1 MARKV
6 FMSVLGTGNYQV
18 CTYVRNLTRH
28 KTRFVQEAILR
39 DVRVDTWRAEDM
51 VYILLTEEA
60 RNCNWCGGV
69 RKNGQKVQYDGLEK
83 VLDDAKL
90 KCHVQGIDI
99 SDGKDET
106 EMWQVFSTMYDLLQD
121 GDELYF
127 DLTHGYR
134 YLPMLLL
141 VLGNYAKFLKNVRVV
156 YMSYGNWEGREL
168 DNNDPENDLAPI
180 VDLLPLSI
188 LQDWTFAAG
197 AFKETGRV
205 EPIVKSA
212 KYNVNQNVFS
222 TQIKQSVFRVGK
234 NLEKFANEILVC
246 QSLDIIKG
254 EAANNT
260 RVLIKNLS
268 CSGELQQ
275 PLVKV
280 LDSIEERIYSFV
292 TENPQNIVAALQ
304 WCKEYSLFQQG
315 YTLCQEGIVT
325 LFVERYPTLNPYD
338 DVRKNRD
345 YWSSILG
352 LSEKFVKDSSEWT
365 GNLAENIS
373 LSKTLLCNDF
383 IKSVRQIYLKLTAC
397 RNSANHAGY
406 SKESNLMGIVG
417 QLNKLIDK
425 CITEVFNVAFPEI
438 IVETVSEPIFINY
451 SNHPSSCW
459 SQKQLSSAREYGGIV
474 DIPFRSVAPETDS
487 AELERIAAEE
497 LAKILKLSE
506 GKNAVVHL
514 MGEMTLTYILVRKLK
529 ASGIRCVAST
539 TARSVVEN
547 ADGTRTSDFDFVR
560 FRDYE

>member
-1 MARKV
+1 
-6 FMSVLGTGNYQV
+6 MSVLGTGNYQV

-60 RNCNWCGGV
+60 RNSNWCGGV

-280 LDSIEERIYSFV
+280 LDSIEERIDSFV

-325 LFVERYPTLNPYD
+325 LFVERYPTLNP
-338 DVRKNRD
+338 
-345 YWSSILG
+345 
-352 LSEKFVKDSSEWT
+352 
-365 GNLAENIS
+365 
-373 LSKTLLCNDF
+373 
-383 IKSVRQIYLKLTAC
+383 
-397 RNSANHAGY
+397 
-406 SKESNLMGIVG
+406 
-417 QLNKLIDK
+417 
-425 CITEVFNVAFPEI
+425 
-438 IVETVSEPIFINY
+438 
-451 SNHPSSCW
+451 
-459 SQKQLSSAREYGGIV
+459 
-474 DIPFRSVAPETDS
+474 
-487 AELERIAAEE
+487 
-497 LAKILKLSE
+497 
-506 GKNAVVHL
+506 
-514 MGEMTLTYILVRKLK
+514 
-529 ASGIRCVAST
+529 
-539 TARSVVEN
+539 
-547 ADGTRTSDFDFVR
+547 
-560 FRDYE
+560 